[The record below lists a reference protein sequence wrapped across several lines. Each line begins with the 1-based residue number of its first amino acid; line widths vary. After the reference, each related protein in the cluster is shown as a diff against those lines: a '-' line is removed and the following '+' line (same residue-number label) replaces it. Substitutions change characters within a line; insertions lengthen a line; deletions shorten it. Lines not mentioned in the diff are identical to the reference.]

1 MSENNVHRDV
11 VVVGASAGGVE
22 ALRTLVGGL
31 PVDFPA
37 TVLVVLHV
45 PTAGKSA
52 LPVILD
58 RAGPLPARHARDGDR
73 LRRGVVLVAPPDQH
87 MIVYDD
93 AVTLSHGPKENG
105 HRPAVDVLFRSA
117 AKVLGPRVIG
127 VILSG
132 ALDDGTA
139 GMVAVTLRG
148 GVGIVQD
155 PQEALHE
162 SMPRSARDAAG
173 VEHVVPAKEI
183 PQLLASLVGE
193 WAADERPAPSKLMAM
208 EAAMADL
215 DPQALHAP
223 ARPGTPAGFACP
235 DCHGSLF
242 QIAEG
247 NLVRFRCRV
256 GHAWS
261 PDNLIAQQTS
271 DVESALWMALR
282 SLEEKS
288 ALSRELGARANGRG
302 HRLSGEKFDQHA
314 IEALEAAELVR
325 GLIADIGAAAG
336 RGASSDVV

>member
-1 MSENNVHRDV
+1 
-11 VVVGASAGGVE
+11 
-22 ALRTLVGGL
+22 LVAGL

-45 PTAGKSA
+45 PTAGTSA

-58 RAGPLPARHARDGDR
+58 RSGPLPVRHARDGDKL
-73 LRRGVVLVAPPDQH
+73 LRGHVLVAPPDQH
-87 MIVYDD
+87 LIVYDD
-93 AVTLSHGPKENG
+93 AVTLSRGPKENG

-117 AKVLGPRVIG
+117 AKVLGSRVIG

-139 GMVAVTLRG
+139 GMVAITLRG
-148 GVGIVQD
+148 GIGVVQD
-155 PQEALHE
+155 PAEALHE
-162 SMPRSARDAAG
+162 SMPKSARDAAALDL
-173 VEHVVPAKEI
+173 VMPAKEI

-193 WAADERPAPSKLMAM
+193 WADDAPAAPSDLMSM
-208 EAAMADL
+208 EAAMAEL
-215 DPQALHAP
+215 DPQAVHALS
-223 ARPGTPAGFACP
+223 RPGTPAGFACP

-261 PDNLIAQQTS
+261 PDSLIARQSS
-271 DVESALWMALR
+271 DLESALWMALR
-282 SLEEKS
+282 SLEEKA
-288 ALSRELGARANGRG
+288 ALSRELGDRASERG
-302 HRLSGEKFDQHA
+302 HRLSGEKFDEHA
-314 IEALEAAELVR
+314 VEALEAAELVR

-336 RGASSDVV
+336 RRTSSDPL